1 MKLISFAVPCYNSQD
16 YMRKCIDSILTAGDE
31 IEIIIVNDGSKDDTI
46 KIANEYLERYPE
58 IVKVVDKEN
67 GGHGSGV
74 NAGLKLAT
82 GLYYKV
88 VDSDDWLDEE
98 SLQKLMEKIKSHMQ
112 EDTLP
117 DLYVTNF
124 VYEKAYDN
132 TRHVSRYT
140 DKMPQDVIFGWDKVK
155 PFKYSHM
162 MLMHAL
168 LYKREKLI
176 ESGLELPEH
185 TFYVDEIYAYQPLP
199 YMKTIC
205 YLDLDLY
212 RYFIGRSDQSINRSN
227 FIKRYDQQIR
237 VMQRLT
243 DAYSWKE
250 IKKMPK
256 GLRKYMWHSLN
267 AIMITTVYFICAE
280 YSKDRKEKLKD
291 MWKHIKERDK
301 ALYRKLR
308 HRSYC
313 TSVNYMP
320 WGLRSKV
327 MNFAYDRLCKTVKLG

>member
-1 MKLISFAVPCYNSQD
+1 MKLISFAVPCYNSAA

-31 IEIIIVNDGSKDDTI
+31 IEIIIVNDGSKDDTLS
-46 KIANEYLERYPE
+46 IANEYLAQYPE

-88 VDSDDWLDEE
+88 VDSDDWLDEDA
-98 SLQKLMEKIKSHMQ
+98 LQKLMAKIREHQ
-112 EDTLP
+112 AADTLP

-124 VYEKAYDN
+124 VYEKVYDN
-132 TRHVSRYT
+132 TRHVSEYT
-140 DKMPQDVIFGWDKVK
+140 DKFPQDVICNWDKVK
-155 PFKYSHM
+155 AFKYSHM
-162 MLMHAL
+162 MMMHAL

-205 YLDLDLY
+205 YLNLDLY

-237 VMQRLT
+237 VMLCLT
-243 DAYSWKE
+243 GAYKWSE

-256 GLRKYMWHSLN
+256 GLKKYMWHTLN

-280 YSKDRKEKLKD
+280 YSKDRKQKLKE
-291 MWKHIKERDK
+291 MWKKIKAQDR
-301 ALYRKLR
+301 ALYKKLR
-308 HRSYC
+308 HRSYS
-313 TSVNYMP
+313 TAVNYMP
-320 WGLRSKV
+320 WRLRSWV
-327 MNFAYDRLCKTVKLG
+327 MNLAYDRLCKTVKLG